1 MSQQRKV
8 YTNKELTEIRRQN
21 MAKAREARKQQAAL
35 RKMGSLLDDI
45 VTSHNKLKNEI
56 DKVAKTVEEQAKDIL
71 LNKFKAKDFIKVIG
85 NELVMLYQSAG
96 GREALAKYLRKK
108 PDMLFKVLTTI
119 ADISLEMFKI
129 EEGNNSDSKSTN
141 NGVMVQF
148 IGLENKDKNVV
159 VSSKGEED
167 VNN

>member
-56 DKVAKTVEEQAKDIL
+56 DKVAKTVEEQARDIL

-96 GREALAKYLRKK
+96 GREALSKYLRKK